1 MILIADDQFN
11 SLDTLKKVLE
21 AKGIEMELASSG
33 GEALRKILKNDY
45 ELIILDIKLPGIN
58 VFDIA
63 DKIKELSKVDGLPI
77 MLSSSVD
84 ISKSHFDKGLN
95 KGVWDYFKK
104 PIEIDLLVYKICHA
118 ISRYRETLAFKA
130 EKQSLQKEIGK
141 LKQADS
147 TKEEFISIA
156 AHELSTPITSINGH
170 LQLALRAAQ
179 KNGIEQTIHLL
190 NKGLNQVNK
199 LNRLAKDLLDS
210 SRLQAGKM
218 VYNFSVFN
226 CAEFLKQTI
235 ENVKYTYPER
245 KISCVSDIEVL
256 IEGDQE
262 RLEQVLTNYL
272 TNALK
277 YSPVTSEVIVYT
289 KMKEGRQ
296 LSIHVKDFGPG
307 ISPEMQHHI
316 FQKYYRVK
324 DSKNT
329 HQGLG
334 MGLFICSQIIG
345 YHQGE
350 FGLESEIGK
359 GSIFYFSLPIKTKKE
374 GLRASVKSSIKKNQ
388 SSPSR

>member
-1 MILIADDQFN
+1 MILIADDQLN
-11 SLDTLKKVLE
+11 NLDTLKKVLE
-21 AKGIEMELASSG
+21 AKEIEMELASSG
-33 GEALRKILKNDY
+33 DEVLRKILNNDY
-45 ELIILDIKLPGIN
+45 ELIILDIQLPGID

-63 DKIKELSKVDGLPI
+63 DKIKDLSKVEGLPI
-77 MLSSSVD
+77 MLSSSLD
-84 ISKSHFDKGLN
+84 INKSYFDKGLN
-95 KGVWDYFKK
+95 VGVWDYLKK
-104 PIEIDLLVYKICHA
+104 PIEVDLLVYKICHA
-118 ISRYRETLAFKA
+118 IIRYREMLSLKA
-130 EKQSLQKEIGK
+130 AKLSLQKEIDK
-141 LKQADS
+141 LRQTDS

-156 AHELSTPITSINGH
+156 AHELSTPITSINGY

-179 KNGIEQTIHLL
+179 KNGIEQTIQLL
-190 NKGLNQVNK
+190 HKGLNQVNK

-226 CAEFLKQTI
+226 CKDFLKQTI
-235 ENVKYTYPER
+235 ENVKYTFPGR
-245 KISCVSDIEVL
+245 RISCNSDIEVL

-277 YSPVTSEVIVYT
+277 YSPATSEVIVYT
-289 KMKEGRQ
+289 EIKEGRQ
-296 LSIHVKDFGPG
+296 LSIYVKDFGPG
-307 ISPEMQHHI
+307 IYPEIQHHI

-334 MGLFICSQIIG
+334 MGLFICSQIVS

-359 GSIFYFSLPIKTKKE
+359 GSVFYFSLPIKTRKE
-374 GLRASVKSSIKKNQ
+374 GLRASIKSTVKKNQ

>member
-1 MILIADDQFN
+1 MILIADDQLN
-11 SLDTLKKVLE
+11 NLDTLKKVLE

-33 GEALRKILKNDY
+33 GEVLKRILKNDY
-45 ELIILDIKLPGIN
+45 ELIILDIQLPGID

-63 DKIKELSKVDGLPI
+63 DKIKELSSVEGIPI
-77 MLSSSVD
+77 LFSSYID
-84 ISKSHFDKGLN
+84 MDKSCFDKGLN
-95 KGVWDYFKK
+95 EGAWDCFKK
-104 PIEIDLLVYKICHA
+104 PIETDLLVYKICYVIRH
-118 ISRYRETLAFKA
+118 YRETLSLKA
-130 EKQSLQKEIGK
+130 AKQSLQKEIGK
-141 LKQADS
+141 LRQADS

-156 AHELSTPITSINGH
+156 AHELSTPITSINGY

-179 KNGIEQTIHLL
+179 KNNIEQTTHLL

-226 CAEFLKQTI
+226 CKEFLTQTI
-235 ENVKYTYPER
+235 ENVKYTFPER
-245 KISCVSDIEVL
+245 KISCNSDIEVL

-277 YSPVTSEVIVYT
+277 YSPITSEVIVYT
-289 KMKEGRQ
+289 EIKEGRQ
-296 LSIHVKDFGPG
+296 LTIYVKDFGTG
-307 ISPEMQHHI
+307 ISPEIQHHI

-329 HQGLG
+329 RQGLG
-334 MGLFICSQIIG
+334 MGLFICSQIVS

-359 GSIFYFSLPIKTKKE
+359 GSVFYFSLPIKAKKE
-374 GLRASVKSSIKKNQ
+374 DLRPSVKSSVKKNQ

>member
-1 MILIADDQFN
+1 MILIADDQLN
-11 SLDTLKKVLE
+11 NLDTLKKVLE

-45 ELIILDIKLPGIN
+45 ELIILDIQLPGID
-58 VFDIA
+58 VFDMA
-63 DKIKELSKVDGLPI
+63 DKIRELSNLEGLPI
-77 MLSSSVD
+77 MLSSSINID
-84 ISKSHFDKGLN
+84 KSYFDKGLN
-95 KGVWDYFKK
+95 EGVWDYFKK
-104 PIEIDLLVYKICHA
+104 PIETDLLVYKICHA
-118 ISRYRETLAFKA
+118 IRHHRETLSLKA
-130 EKQSLQKEIGK
+130 VKQSLQKEIGT
-141 LKQADS
+141 LRQADS

-156 AHELSTPITSINGH
+156 AHELSTPITSINGY

-226 CAEFLKQTI
+226 CKEFLKQTI
-235 ENVKYTYPER
+235 ENVKYTFPER
-245 KISCVSDIEVL
+245 KISCNSDIEVL

-277 YSPVTSEVIVYT
+277 YSPATSEVIVYT
-289 KMKEGRQ
+289 EIKKGRQ
-296 LSIHVKDFGPG
+296 LSIYVKDFGPG
-307 ISPEMQHHI
+307 ISPEIQHHI

-334 MGLFICSQIIG
+334 MGLFICSQIVS

-359 GSIFYFSLPIKTKKE
+359 GSVFYFSLPIKAKQDR
-374 GLRASVKSSIKKNQ
+374 LRASVKLSVKKNK
-388 SSPSR
+388 SSRSR